1 MSGLKDDAS
10 TDIDGLVTRFAIDM
24 SKSATELMKK
34 SASKPKNPSADPPGG
49 NQPMVIEFSLSPNK
63 ASKSR
68 TPAEQA
74 AEVAGGRSWV
84 CWSAHMADKAR
95 HVIMSVNG
103 KVTWDSKKVFGLNF
117 AEFKKQW
124 AANMRKHGLKNY
136 KGQDGWG
143 DGDEFHLELPDAK
156 VERTDERAK
165 ACLREYVRLTREAG
179 KQKNAKFEESYKALL
194 QPYIDDAE
202 AKTKSTSG

>member
-1 MSGLKDDAS
+1 MSGVKDDAS
-10 TDIDGLVTRFAIDM
+10 TDIEGLVTKFAVDM
-24 SKSATELMKK
+24 SKSATELMKN
-34 SASKPKNPSADPPGG
+34 SAAKPKDGKSDPKSS
-49 NQPMVIEFSLSPNK
+49 NQPLTIKFSLSANK
-63 ASKSR
+63 ASKYR

-84 CWSAHMADKAR
+84 CWGAHMSDKAR

-103 KVTWDSKKVFGLNF
+103 KVSWDAKKVFGTNF
-117 AEFKKQW
+117 AEFKKEW

-143 DGDEFHLELPDAK
+143 DGDEFHLELPDAR
-156 VERTDERAK
+156 VPQTDERAK
-165 ACLREYVRLTREAG
+165 ACLQEYVRLTRDAG
-179 KQKNAKFEESYKALL
+179 KQKNSKFEENYKALL
-194 QPYIDDAE
+194 KPYIDASE